1 MQIYWS
7 DFAFDSLIEI
17 IAWYKVE
24 AGDNVAN
31 AIKKRINKQIS
42 LYNEPL
48 LNPNSLHNSELL
60 PEYKK
65 LVIRNLPYIA
75 YLHEDSNGDWEI
87 VDIVHTSRK
96 LPKCRDTMR

>member
-1 MQIYWS
+1 
-7 DFAFDSLIEI
+7 
-17 IAWYKVE
+17 
-24 AGDNVAN
+24 
-31 AIKKRINKQIS
+31 
-42 LYNEPL
+42 
-48 LNPNSLHNSELL
+48 LHNSELL

-96 LPKCRDTMR
+96 LPKCPDTMR